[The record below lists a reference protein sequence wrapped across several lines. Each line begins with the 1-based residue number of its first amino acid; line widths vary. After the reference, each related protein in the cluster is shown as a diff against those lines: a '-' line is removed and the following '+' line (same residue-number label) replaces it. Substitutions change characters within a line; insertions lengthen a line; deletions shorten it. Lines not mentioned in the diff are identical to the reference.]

1 MIISNSHFKKV
12 LGTGSLPPYGYL
24 KQRPAVENIM
34 NWTLNMF
41 SIEYRELLR
50 QERKLNHG
58 NQVRIC
64 TSASNLDSS
73 ICVRLNK
80 TMLTRSSSLKGGTA
94 QGVGGS
100 MLERVLCTMDD
111 SIENILIEPSADA
124 NIRRPFFS
132 STTRPLIV
140 PENQDKK

>member
-1 MIISNSHFKKV
+1 M
-12 LGTGSLPPYGYL
+12 
-24 KQRPAVENIM
+24 
-34 NWTLNMF
+34 
-41 SIEYRELLR
+41 R
-50 QERKLNHG
+50 QERILNHG

-80 TMLTRSSSLKGGTA
+80 TMLTRSSSLKGGA
-94 QGVGGS
+94 AHRVGGS

-111 SIENILIEPSADA
+111 SIENRQMEPCADA
-124 NIRRPFFS
+124 KIRRPFFS

-140 PENQDKK
+140 PENK